1 MVKRK
6 WTKEIRLSLYQCLVD
21 RFGPYYTWEKAS
33 YPKDKK
39 EEFDKFL
46 GNFATAVSVLSGQE
60 TTSEAVYQQMAWAL
74 TSQEAVNYQ
83 SDQFI
88 LNMAAAY
95 ETGFIRSKDLPSV
108 LLVERK
114 KIV

>member
-6 WTKEIRLSLYQCLVD
+6 WTKEIRLLLYQGLVD
-21 RFGPYYTWEKAS
+21 KFGPYYTWEKSS

-46 GNFATAVSVLSGQE
+46 EDFAVVVSILSDNQ
-60 TTSEAVYQQMAWAL
+60 TTSAAVYQQMAWAL
-74 TSQEAVNYQ
+74 TSQEEVNYQ

-114 KIV
+114 KII